1 MLRLASE
8 TRPDWV
14 VEAGDHIPT
23 LLVDHAHCEKKA
35 ASTAMNLIFRYAD
48 RTALLA
54 PLSALAREELAH
66 FELVLRILD
75 ERGIPFV
82 RLEPP
87 PYAARLM
94 AAVRPAEPAR
104 LVDTLLC
111 CALIEARS
119 CERMRL
125 LSENLADAALAGLY
139 RSLLASEAR
148 HHQSYVDL
156 ALGVAPRAAVLE
168 RLEALAAHEAAVVA
182 ERSPAFR
189 FHG

>member
-1 MLRLASE
+1 VLRLASE
-8 TRPDWV
+8 TRADWV
-14 VEAGDHIPT
+14 AEAAAAVPT

-35 ASTAMNLIFRYAD
+35 ASTAMNLIFRYVG
-48 RTALLA
+48 RTGLMA

-66 FELVLRILD
+66 FELVLRVLE

-111 CALIEARS
+111 CSLIEARS

-125 LSENLADAALAGLY
+125 LSEHLPDPALAGMY

-156 ALGVAPRAAVLE
+156 ALDIAPRAEVLA
-168 RLEALAAHEAAVVA
+168 RLDALAEHEAAVVA